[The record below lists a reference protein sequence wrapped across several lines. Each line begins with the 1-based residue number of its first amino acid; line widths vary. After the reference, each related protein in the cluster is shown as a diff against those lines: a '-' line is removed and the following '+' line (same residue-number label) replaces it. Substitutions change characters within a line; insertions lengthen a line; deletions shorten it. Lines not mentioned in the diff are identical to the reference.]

1 MLILT
6 AAQEKQCHVT
16 RSLYHATLDSH
27 VVALLLRLVL
37 MVVQFIQV
45 HTATAELDCAQ
56 MHSRDHI

>member
-6 AAQEKQCHVT
+6 AVKEKQCHVT
-16 RSLYHATLDSH
+16 LASH

-56 MHSRDHI
+56 MHSRDHIYY